1 LAVETLGL
9 QQVHQLH
16 PERNELGLHG
26 RLRLENMEDGHAF
39 QSKSSFG
46 GRGRPGIPS
55 MGATDEYGYIVE
67 LSHIQWFFETNAWP
81 EKGQIEPP
89 ANALKQEKNL
99 VKIQAKKIASR

>member
-1 LAVETLGL
+1 LRQVVLPTGSSQDNAEHEHWQHIGPEHLAVETLGL

-39 QSKSSFG
+39 RSKSSFG

-55 MGATDEYGYIVE
+55 MGATDEYGYDI
-67 LSHIQWFFETNAWP
+67 L
-81 EKGQIEPP
+81 
-89 ANALKQEKNL
+89 
-99 VKIQAKKIASR
+99 